1 MNMPWKNSTPRM
13 SPLAI
18 QQGAAVAAAFQAP
31 AIAAPKPNDNFASLI
46 DELGTIK
53 AIISKA
59 EKREKVLLELIK
71 PLGDGDHNGGKCYA
85 HIATSPRATF
95 DKKGLEAAHP
105 DLVAAFTTD
114 KPVTTVTI
122 KALV

>member
-1 MNMPWKNSTPRM
+1 MNMPWKNTAPKL

-31 AIAAPKPNDNFASLI
+31 AASKTNDNFASLI

-53 AIISKA
+53 VAKAKA
-59 EKREKVLLELIK
+59 EKREKELLELIK

-85 HIATSPRATF
+85 HIVTADRDSF

-105 DLVAAFTTD
+105 DLVAAFTTP